1 MNVLRSLLIVL
12 VAVLAACVLAVFLFR
27 VAVLPRI
34 MAEDATGPV
43 LAWRTLIPET
53 ALVAYAALDRA
64 PDDADALQIA
74 ETSTEP
80 ALDGQTVSIAG
91 FMVPLDA
98 TRGTTAHFLLVPY
111 QGACIHTPAPPPNQV
126 ISVYAEGGARL
137 FHNWQPVTVTG
148 VISVANEAT
157 SLADA
162 GYVMALDRVRAYRE
176 EAGATALTFV
186 QAEGA
191 HDSPL
196 LQ

>member
-1 MNVLRSLLIVL
+1 MNVLRSLLIAL

-98 TRGTTAHFLLVPY
+98 TRGTTATRSR
-111 QGACIHTPAPPPNQV
+111 GAARRASPRRRAAPP
-126 ISVYAEGGARL
+126 SAC
-137 FHNWQPVTVTG
+137 
-148 VISVANEAT
+148 
-157 SLADA
+157 A
-162 GYVMALDRVRAYRE
+162 GTRRPPAAAVCGCPACSC
-176 EAGATALTFV
+176 
-186 QAEGA
+186 QC
-191 HDSPL
+191 
-196 LQ
+196 

>member
-1 MNVLRSLLIVL
+1 M
-12 VAVLAACVLAVFLFR
+12 
-27 VAVLPRI
+27 
-34 MAEDATGPV
+34 
-43 LAWRTLIPET
+43 
-53 ALVAYAALDRA
+53 
-64 PDDADALQIA
+64 
-74 ETSTEP
+74 
-80 ALDGQTVSIAG
+80 
-91 FMVPLDA
+91 
-98 TRGTTAHFLLVPY
+98 
-111 QGACIHTPAPPPNQV
+111 
-126 ISVYAEGGARL
+126 
-137 FHNWQPVTVTG
+137 TVTG